1 MIESISVHPDFQT
14 ATPWTMNALASGT
27 EDIVADSGQT
37 IGAVTSQTVT
47 SASYTNVTVT
57 YVAGANYNSDI
68 SYYTSSQTY
77 IYGKNTYVQV
87 IPDLTCSTSG
97 GTSIT
102 YSLASYNGNA
112 IPAWI
117 TINSSTGQLSI
128 TTPSP
133 STNTDYSFY
142 ISSTISGVSSA
153 VYKLMTISI
162 SGCTTSNWLI
172 CQSTDVST
180 WTTCNSGYTLSSG
193 QWSINSSSQ
202 NTPSSQNSPSSS
214 INDNEN
220 LKIDSEVSKN
230 FVITAFIVSCVALV
244 VSNILFSTSMSSIWV
259 MINQVQLYFL
269 LFLTRAFIPDQI
281 KNVIIGMDFWLNP
294 FDTIPLFNPKFY
306 GELLSKLYFKVDNPE
321 LSNFKINSASTIY
334 NAFSIISWFIFTAI
348 LHIIFYVLHRSSSSW
363 RIEGRWAKLKRLLK
377 YIFKKIFEILTFAIY
392 IRYILELSQF
402 FMVSSISEIYSF
414 DTSGYLKIIS
424 VVFAIIVLAFFAI
437 VTVFLFLFAFSSY
450 KEIEGEHNKLSELI
464 SGLKPN
470 RKERFYVA
478 ILMTRRLIF
487 IMVLIFSYSFSS
499 QIVIG
504 MLIAFQAPYL
514 IYIFL
519 IRPFKEM
526 DTTIIELANELIFI
540 VLLITLIILNSERDW
555 TPLIAHIYMQAICFS
570 SFISSVIVAGKFY

>member
-1 MIESISVHPDFQT
+1 M
-14 ATPWTMNALASGT
+14 
-27 EDIVADSGQT
+27 
-37 IGAVTSQTVT
+37 
-47 SASYTNVTVT
+47 
-57 YVAGANYNSDI
+57 
-68 SYYTSSQTY
+68 
-77 IYGKNTYVQV
+77 
-87 IPDLTCSTSG
+87 IPDLTCSTTGS
-97 GTSIT
+97 TSIS
-102 YSLASYNGNA
+102 YSLASYNGNT
-112 IPAWI
+112 IPSWV

-153 VYKLMTISI
+153 VNKIMTISI

-172 CQSTDVST
+172 CQSNDVST

-202 NTPSSQNSPSSS
+202 STPSSS

-220 LKIDSEVSKN
+220 LKIDSEVSKD
-230 FVITAFIVSCVALV
+230 FVITVFIVSSVILV
-244 VSNILFSTSMSSIWV
+244 VSNTLFSTSMSSIWV

-281 KNVIIGMDFWLNP
+281 KKVIIGMDFWLNP
-294 FDTIPLFNPKFY
+294 FPIIPSFNPQFY
-306 GELLSKLYFKVDNPE
+306 GELLNKLYFNVDNPE

-334 NAFSIISWFIFTAI
+334 NAFSIISWLIFTAI

-414 DTSGYLKIIS
+414 DTSGYLRIIS
-424 VVFAIIVLAFFAI
+424 VVFAIIVFTFFAI
-437 VTVFLFLFAFSSY
+437 VIVSLFIFAFSSY

-464 SGLKPN
+464 SGLKLN
-470 RKERFYVA
+470 RKERLYVA
-478 ILMTRRLIF
+478 ILMARRLIF
-487 IMVLIFSYSFSS
+487 IMILIFSYSLTS

-504 MLIAFQAPYL
+504 MLIAFQTPYL
-514 IYIFL
+514 IYLFL

-526 DTTIIELANELIFI
+526 DTTIIELVNEWIFI
-540 VLLITLIILNSERDW
+540 VLLITLIFLNSEKDW
-555 TPLIAHIYMQAICFS
+555 TPLLGHIYMQAICFS
-570 SFISSVIVAGKFY
+570 SFMGSVVVAGKFYYANV

>member
-1 MIESISVHPDFQT
+1 
-14 ATPWTMNALASGT
+14 MNVLASGT
-27 EDIVADSGQT
+27 EDIVADSSLT
-37 IGAVTSQTVT
+37 IGAITSQTVA
-47 SASYTNVTVT
+47 SASYTNMSVT
-57 YVAGANYNSDI
+57 YVSGTSYNSDV
-68 SYYTSSQTY
+68 SYYTTSQTY
-77 IYGKNTYVQV
+77 IYGKNAYVQV
-87 IPDLTCSTSG
+87 IPDLTCSITG
-97 GTSIT
+97 GTSIA

-112 IPAWI
+112 IPAWV

-153 VYKLMTISI
+153 VNKLMTISI

-202 NTPSSQNSPSSS
+202 SSSSSQSTQSSS
-214 INDNEN
+214 INNNEN

-230 FVITAFIVSCVALV
+230 FVITTFIVSSVILV
-244 VSNILFSTSMSSIWV
+244 ISNTLFSTSMSSIWV

-281 KNVIIGMDFWLNP
+281 KKVIIGMDFWLNP
-294 FDTIPLFNPKFY
+294 FDNIPPFDPKFY
-306 GELLSKLYFKVDNPE
+306 GELLNKLYFNVDNPE

-334 NAFSIISWFIFTAI
+334 NAFSIISWLIFTAI
-348 LHIIFYVLHRSSSSW
+348 LHIIFYVLHRSSSNW
-363 RIEGRWAKLKRLLK
+363 RTEGRWAKLKRLLK

-414 DTSGYLKIIS
+414 DTSGYLRIIS
-424 VVFAIIVLAFFAI
+424 IVFAIIVFAFFAI
-437 VTVFLFLFAFSSY
+437 VIVSLFIFAFSSY

-464 SGLKPN
+464 SGLKQN
-470 RKERFYVA
+470 RKERLYVA
-478 ILMTRRLIF
+478 ILMARRLTF
-487 IMVLIFSYSFSS
+487 ITILIFSGSLSS

-504 MLIAFQAPYL
+504 MLIAFQTPYL
-514 IYIFL
+514 IYLFL

-526 DTTIIELANELIFI
+526 DTTIIELANEWIFI
-540 VLLITLIILNSERDW
+540 VLLITLIFLNSEKDW
-555 TPLIAHIYMQAICFS
+555 TPLLAHIYMQAICFS
-570 SFISSVIVAGKFY
+570 SFMSSVVVAGKLYYANL

>member
-1 MIESISVHPDFQT
+1 M
-14 ATPWTMNALASGT
+14 
-27 EDIVADSGQT
+27 
-37 IGAVTSQTVT
+37 
-47 SASYTNVTVT
+47 
-57 YVAGANYNSDI
+57 
-68 SYYTSSQTY
+68 
-77 IYGKNTYVQV
+77 
-87 IPDLTCSTSG
+87 IPDLTCSTTG
-97 GTSIT
+97 ITSIT
-102 YSLASYNGNA
+102 YSLASYNGNV

-153 VYKLMTISI
+153 VNKLMTISI

-172 CQSTDVST
+172 CQPTDVST

-193 QWSINSSSQ
+193 QWSIISSSQSSSSSQ
-202 NTPSSQNSPSSS
+202 NSASSS

-230 FVITAFIVSCVALV
+230 FVITAFIISCSILV
-244 VSNILFSTSMSSIWV
+244 VSNTLFSTSMSSIWV
-259 MINQVQLYFL
+259 MINQIQLYFL

-281 KNVIIGMDFWLNP
+281 KKVIIGMNFWLNP
-294 FDTIPLFNPKFY
+294 FPIIPPFDPQFY
-306 GELLSKLYFKVDNPE
+306 GELLNKLYFNVDNPE
-321 LSNFKINSASTIY
+321 LSYFKINSASTIY
-334 NAFSIISWFIFTAI
+334 NAFSIISWLIFTAI
-348 LHIIFYVLHRSSSSW
+348 LHILFYVLHRSSSNWST
-363 RIEGRWAKLKRLLK
+363 EGRWAKLKRMLK

-414 DTSGYLKIIS
+414 DTSGYLRIIS
-424 VVFAIIVLAFFAI
+424 VVFAIIVLVFFTI
-437 VTVFLFLFAFSSY
+437 VTVSLFLFAFSSY

-470 RKERFYVA
+470 RIERFYVSF
-478 ILMTRRLIF
+478 LMTRRLIF
-487 IMVLIFSYSFSS
+487 IMVLIFSGSLSS

-514 IYIFL
+514 IYLFL
-519 IRPFKEM
+519 IRPYKEM
-526 DTTIIELANELIFI
+526 DTTIIELLNEWIFI
-540 VLLITLIILNSERDW
+540 ILLITLIILNSERDW
-555 TPLIAHIYMQAICFS
+555 TPLLAHIYMQVICFNS
-570 SFISSVIVAGKFY
+570 LMSSVVVSGKFYYANL

>member
-1 MIESISVHPDFQT
+1 M
-14 ATPWTMNALASGT
+14 
-27 EDIVADSGQT
+27 
-37 IGAVTSQTVT
+37 
-47 SASYTNVTVT
+47 
-57 YVAGANYNSDI
+57 
-68 SYYTSSQTY
+68 
-77 IYGKNTYVQV
+77 
-87 IPDLTCSTSG
+87 IPDLTCSTTGS
-97 GTSIT
+97 TSIS
-102 YSLASYNGNA
+102 YSLASYNGNV
-112 IPAWI
+112 IPSWV

-142 ISSTISGVSSA
+142 ISSTISGVSS
-153 VYKLMTISI
+153 VVNKLMTISV

-202 NTPSSQNSPSSS
+202 SSSSSQSTPSSS
-214 INDNEN
+214 INNNAN
-220 LKIDSEVSKN
+220 LKIDSEASKN
-230 FVITAFIVSCVALV
+230 FVITVFIVASVILV
-244 VSNILFSTSMSSIWV
+244 VSNTLFSTSMSSIWV

-281 KNVIIGMDFWLNP
+281 KKVIIGMDFWLNP
-294 FDTIPLFNPKFY
+294 FPIIPPFDPQFY
-306 GELLSKLYFKVDNPE
+306 GELLNKLYFNVDNPE
-321 LSNFKINSASTIY
+321 LNNFKINSASTIY
-334 NAFSIISWFIFTAI
+334 NAFSIISWLIFTAI

-363 RIEGRWAKLKRLLK
+363 RTEGRWAKLKQLLK

-414 DTSGYLKIIS
+414 DTSGYLRIIS
-424 VVFAIIVLAFFAI
+424 VVFAIMVFAFFAI
-437 VTVFLFLFAFSSY
+437 VIVALFIFAFSSY

-464 SGLKPN
+464 SGLKQN
-470 RKERFYVA
+470 RKERLYVA
-478 ILMTRRLIF
+478 ILMARRLIF
-487 IMVLIFSYSFSS
+487 IMILIFSGSLSS

-514 IYIFL
+514 IYLFL

-526 DTTIIELANELIFI
+526 DTTVIELANEWIFI
-540 VLLITLIILNSERDW
+540 VLLITLIFLNSEKDW
-555 TPLIAHIYMQAICFS
+555 TPLLAHVYMQAICFS
-570 SFISSVIVAGKFY
+570 SFMSSVVVAGKLYYANL

>member
-1 MIESISVHPDFQT
+1 M
-14 ATPWTMNALASGT
+14 
-27 EDIVADSGQT
+27 
-37 IGAVTSQTVT
+37 
-47 SASYTNVTVT
+47 
-57 YVAGANYNSDI
+57 
-68 SYYTSSQTY
+68 
-77 IYGKNTYVQV
+77 
-87 IPDLTCSTSG
+87 IPDLTCSTTGS
-97 GTSIT
+97 TSIT
-102 YSLASYNGNA
+102 YSLASYNGNT
-112 IPAWI
+112 IPSWV

-142 ISSTISGVSSA
+142 ISSTISGVSS
-153 VYKLMTISI
+153 VVNKLMTISI

-180 WTTCNSGYTLSSG
+180 WTTCNSGYTLISG
-193 QWSINSSSQ
+193 QWSINSSPQS
-202 NTPSSQNSPSSS
+202 TPSSSS

-230 FVITAFIVSCVALV
+230 FVITVFIVSSVILV
-244 VSNILFSTSMSSIWV
+244 VSNTLFSTSMSSIWV

-281 KNVIIGMDFWLNP
+281 KKVIIGMDFWLNP
-294 FDTIPLFNPKFY
+294 FPIIPPFDPQFY
-306 GELLSKLYFKVDNPE
+306 GELLNKIYFNVDNPE

-334 NAFSIISWFIFTAI
+334 NAFSIISWLIFTAI

-363 RIEGRWAKLKRLLK
+363 RTEGRWAKLKRLLK
-377 YIFKKIFEILTFAIY
+377 YIFKKIFEILTFTIY

-414 DTSGYLKIIS
+414 DTSGYLRIIS

-437 VTVFLFLFAFSSY
+437 VIVSLFIFAFSSY

-464 SGLKPN
+464 SGLKLN
-470 RKERFYVA
+470 RKERLYVA
-478 ILMTRRLIF
+478 ILMARRLIF
-487 IMVLIFSYSFSS
+487 IMILIFSSSLSS

-504 MLIAFQAPYL
+504 MLIAFQTPYL
-514 IYIFL
+514 IYLFL

-526 DTTIIELANELIFI
+526 DTTIIELANEWIFI

-555 TPLIAHIYMQAICFS
+555 TPLLAHIYMQAICFS
-570 SFISSVIVAGKFY
+570 SFMSSVVVAGRFYYANL